1 MFTRKTKKII
11 SEFESI
17 AALEEVMIGGVK
29 QTILL
34 RGDKISNPIMLFLHG
49 GPGSAQIGFAP
60 KFQRELEKKF
70 VVVNWDQRGS
80 GLSFSRETKKEE
92 LTVENIFNDTIE
104 LIEYLLR
111 RFNQPKLF
119 LVGHSWGSVL
129 GTLAAQKK
137 PDYIHSYIGIGQV
150 VDFQDGEKLSYEFTL
165 KKANEQRKTKAIKDL
180 EGIEFNPADMKFLD
194 VKGKWLS
201 AFGGSIVGVGLY
213 NLVYSNML
221 FGTEY
226 TLKDWITYMKAGKL
240 SLETIWPQLMN
251 IDFRTSVPSLDV
263 PVYIFAGKHDYQV
276 PSSLAKQYFET
287 LEAPYKEFIWFENS
301 AHLLNF
307 EEPDKFFKE
316 CLKIKEKYS

>member
-1 MFTRKTKKII
+1 VTIG
-11 SEFESI
+11 
-17 AALEEVMIGGVK
+17 EVS

-34 RGDKISNPIMLFLHG
+34 RGENTSNPILLFLHG

-60 KFQRELEKKF
+60 KFQRELEKEF
-70 VVVNWDQRGS
+70 IVVNWDQRGS
-80 GLSFSRETKKEE
+80 GLSFKPDTKIEE
-92 LTVENIFNDTIE
+92 LTVENILNDTIE
-104 LIEYLLR
+104 LIEYLLS

-129 GTLAAQKK
+129 GILAAHQK
-137 PDYIHSYIGIGQV
+137 PDYIHSYIGIAQV
-150 VDFQDGEKLSYEFTL
+150 VDFHEGEKLSYEFVL
-165 KKANEQRKTKAIKDL
+165 KKARDLKKTKALKDL
-180 EGIEFNPADMKFLD
+180 EGTEFNPADMKFLD

-201 AFGGSIVGVGLY
+201 AFGGSIMGVGLY

-240 SLETIWPQLMN
+240 SLEAIWPQLLN
-251 IDFRTSVPSLDV
+251 IDFRKSVPSLEV

-276 PSSLAKQYFET
+276 PYELSKQYFD
-287 LEAPYKEFIWFENS
+287 LLGAPHKEFVWFENS

-307 EEPDKFFKE
+307 EEPEKFYNE
-316 CLKIKEKYS
+316 CLKIKRKFA

>member
-1 MFTRKTKKII
+1 MFTRKTKKIV

-17 AALEEVMIGGVK
+17 AALEEIMIGGVK

-34 RGDKISNPIMLFLHG
+34 RGENISNPIMLFLHG

-60 KFQRELEKKF
+60 KFQRELEKEF
-70 VVVNWDQRGS
+70 IVVNWDQRGS
-80 GLSFSRETKKEE
+80 GLSFSPETKKEE
-92 LTVENIFNDTIE
+92 LTVENILNDTIE
-104 LIEYLLR
+104 LIEYLLN
-111 RFNQPKLF
+111 FFHQSKLF

-129 GTLAAQKK
+129 GTLVAQKK

-165 KKANEQRKTKAIKDL
+165 KRANEQRKTKALKDL
-180 EGIEFNPADMKFLD
+180 KGIAFNPADMKFLD

-240 SLETIWPQLMN
+240 SLEAIWPQLLN
-251 IDFRTSVPSLDV
+251 IDFRTSVPSLEV
-263 PVYIFAGKHDYQV
+263 PVFIFAGKHDYQV
-276 PSSLAKQYFET
+276 PSSLAKQYFEL
-287 LEAPYKEFIWFENS
+287 LEAPYKEFIWFEDS

-316 CLKIKEKYS
+316 CLKIKEKYA